1 MRCVQCGHLE
11 DKVIDSR
18 MSKDGTTIRRRR
30 VCLRCDYRY
39 TTYEQIER
47 TELRVVKR
55 II

>member
-30 VCLRCDYRY
+30 DGNLQN
-39 TTYEQIER
+39 TPNS
-47 TELRVVKR
+47 
-55 II
+55 

>member
-30 VCLRCDYRY
+30 VCLRGNRWYVPWMV
-39 TTYEQIER
+39 
-47 TELRVVKR
+47 LF
-55 II
+55 